1 VDFIWYKNSWDEYI
15 RWIWIPQ
22 ETFEV
27 KRLGA
32 KSKSH
37 KIWGRKRKQKAG
49 MREPREIK
57 QTFFHIYDAMKSMQS
72 NWPPT
77 FRWRERERETIQGI
91 ISSIYHLKAYETHLY
106 VSHRGLTIFLNVF
119 EFFLFFIIS
128 WINIKNKFYKI
139 KILF

>member
-1 VDFIWYKNSWDEYI
+1 LKRKNKQDLSWDEYI

-32 KSKSH
+32 KSKSD
-37 KIWGRKRKQKAG
+37 KIWGRKRKRKAG

-57 QTFFHIYDAMKSMQS
+57 QTFFHVYDAMKSMQS

-77 FRWRERERETIQGI
+77 FRWRERERERDNSRDHIVNLSFEGLRDSLVCFTSWFNYI
-91 ISSIYHLKAYETHLY
+91 LKFFW
-106 VSHRGLTIFLNVF
+106 ICFCFL
-119 EFFLFFIIS
+119 LFRLILKINFI
-128 WINIKNKFYKI
+128 K
-139 KILF
+139 